1 MIKSNT
7 FYMMTIYKEFLYY
20 TEKVL
25 KEMKISFGQLP
36 FILYIGKNENCTPSE
51 VKNNLKMDW
60 GYVQRSITKLEKDG
74 FIYKYKDDSNK
85 RGYCMKLTDIG
96 DEAYQKCHD
105 VFYSWDREIKGD
117 LSEEE
122 WDEFGIL
129 LNKIFENRKRGRNN
143 EEI

>member
-7 FYMMTIYKEFLYY
+7 FYMMIIYKEFLYY

-25 KEMKISFGQLP
+25 KQMKISFGQLP

-60 GYVQRSITKLEKDG
+60 GHVQRSISKLEKDG
-74 FIYKYKDDSNK
+74 IVYKYKDDSNK
-85 RGYCMKLTDIG
+85 RGYCLKLTDTG
-96 DEAYQKCHD
+96 DKAYKKCHE
-105 VFYSWDREIKGD
+105 VFYSWDGEIKD
-117 LSEEE
+117 ALSEEE
-122 WDEFGIL
+122 WEEFGIL
-129 LNKIFENRKRGRNN
+129 LNKIFENRRRGWNN